1 MQGNRRYKAATTRL
15 KQDRRQKRCSIEGT
29 N

>member
-1 MQGNRRYKAATTRL
+1 MQGNRRYKAATTWL
-15 KQDRRQKRCSIEGT
+15 IQDRSQKRCSIEGT